1 MKKKKNTN
9 ILILVIRNVT
19 SLTNKT
25 TLIFIRHICYNCH
38 YQFIEHYPTRLPNK
52 NELNI

>member
-1 MKKKKNTN
+1 MKKKKYKYLNISDKKCYKSHQQNYIN
-9 ILILVIRNVT
+9 IL
-19 SLTNKT
+19 
-25 TLIFIRHICYNCH
+25 RHICYNCH